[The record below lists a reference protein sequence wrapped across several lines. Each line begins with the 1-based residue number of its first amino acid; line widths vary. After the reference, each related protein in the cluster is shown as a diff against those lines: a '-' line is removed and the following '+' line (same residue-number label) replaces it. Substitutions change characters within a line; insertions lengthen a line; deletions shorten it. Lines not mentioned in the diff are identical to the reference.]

1 MTYIKRPEYL
11 EKLINTIN
19 TQDIKIITGIR
30 RSGKSCLL
38 EMFID
43 YLRKN
48 FSQANIIH
56 INFNDINTE
65 PLCEYHELNKY
76 IQEHYQDNVE
86 NFLLIDE
93 IQLCFGFEKT
103 INSIHNSKKFH
114 IYITGS
120 NAFLLS
126 SDLATLFTGRTFEI
140 PIFPFSFAEYK
151 TYFSNT
157 KSDIETLFDSYVK
170 QGGMAGSYS
179 YTTEQQKYKY
189 IKEIFNTLIIRD
201 IKQKYKIRNITLLEK
216 LTDFLMDNISTEVSS
231 QKLANTLTSSQQKIN
246 NKTIGSYLTYLC
258 NAFAFYKVRRYDIR
272 GKKYLASQDK
282 YYLADHSFRYA
293 ILGTKNMDFG
303 RVYENIVAI
312 ELLRRGYEIYT
323 GVLYKKEIDFVAI
336 KQNQKLYI
344 QVSDDISSTETFN
357 REVSPLLNIKDAFPK
372 ILIAK
377 TKHEIYSYEGI
388 KIINIA
394 DFLLYSVA
402 KF

>member
-1 MTYIKRPEYL
+1 MNYIERPEYL

-157 KSDIETLFDSYVK
+157 ESDIETFFDSYVK

-179 YTTEQQKYKY
+179 YATEQQKYKY